1 MLILRSLTAPSLLP
15 RLSLTARVTS
25 SVVSPP
31 LSPSRFSTARSVLSP
46 YLSHNRE
53 LQLMTGEPLISSR
66 RSLSS
71 VASSSTLR
79 DPSSA
84 PRSAYHSLY
93 RHFPLA
99 RPPRC
104 AARDELR
111 SGRGRIAKSA
121 RELSRVSGSSQERS
135 RRCAVVMRASWGVSE
150 LFGRREGVVVRDGP
164 SGETASGNY
173 TLPPLS
179 SARCADP
186 CSPIPLTAPLPRVPQ
201 QAPLG

>member
-1 MLILRSLTAPSLLP
+1 MLTLRSLTAPSLLP

-71 VASSSTLR
+71 VASSSTLP

-84 PRSAYHSLY
+84 PRSAYPPLHRPSCDFERTREASCGGAEVESQSRRRSSGARTAAGRSALVGGGRSDMAVGANARYAGSLGDVRY
-93 RHFPLA
+93 DTAVR
-99 RPPRC
+99 
-104 AARDELR
+104 
-111 SGRGRIAKSA
+111 RGGTGTYISSH
-121 RELSRVSGSSQERS
+121 LSRS
-135 RRCAVVMRASWGVSE
+135 MR
-150 LFGRREGVVVRDGP
+150 
-164 SGETASGNY
+164 
-173 TLPPLS
+173 
-179 SARCADP
+179 
-186 CSPIPLTAPLPRVPQ
+186 
-201 QAPLG
+201 